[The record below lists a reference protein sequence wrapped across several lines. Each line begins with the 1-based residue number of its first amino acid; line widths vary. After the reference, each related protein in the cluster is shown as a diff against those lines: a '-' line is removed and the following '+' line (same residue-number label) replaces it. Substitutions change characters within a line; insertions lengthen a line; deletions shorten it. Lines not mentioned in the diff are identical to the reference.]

1 MPMFLRYLFTI
12 VFIFSSTLAYA
23 TPQQLLENLHN
34 MRLASTNAV
43 TNFYM
48 FSGLDAASKYEQRIQ
63 NSIDRFDKILVDS
76 QLLAKQNDMTTNIA
90 SISDNWKNCKAIITT
105 KRTDPNNKGFTDL
118 PQ

>member
-48 FSGLDAASKYEQRIQ
+48 FSGLDADSKYEQRIQ
-63 NSIDRFDKILVDS
+63 NSIDRFDKILADS
-76 QLLAKQNDMTTNIA
+76 QLLAKNYDMTANIA
-90 SISDNWKNCKAIITT
+90 SISDNWKNVSDLRTT
-105 KRTDPNNKGFTDL
+105 DRYDRINK
-118 PQ
+118 